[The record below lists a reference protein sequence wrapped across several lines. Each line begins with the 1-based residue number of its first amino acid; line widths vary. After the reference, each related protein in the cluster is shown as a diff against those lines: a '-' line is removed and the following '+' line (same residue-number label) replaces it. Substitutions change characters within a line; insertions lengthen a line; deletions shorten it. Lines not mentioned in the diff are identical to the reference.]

1 MRVEVINTGTELLLG
16 NVTNTHLGFFGRE
29 LFPLG
34 LRIERQVTV
43 PDGDAIRVAL
53 KEALGRAEIV
63 LVTGGLG
70 PTTDDIT
77 REIVAEMC
85 GLELLENEEVLRAI
99 TERFARRG
107 ITMTERVKRQAQVP
121 RGAAV
126 LPNPNGTASGLHVR
140 IERES
145 GTRHIFLMPGP
156 PRELKPM
163 FMESVLPVLREL
175 MPERAAF
182 SMRSYRVA
190 GMGESNVEA
199 EIGEAVLAI
208 SGIELGYCARAGE
221 VDVRCIGT
229 AEMLEAAEAVIL
241 PRLGAHIVS
250 RDNQPMEQAIVEA
263 LAAQRKTLA
272 VAESCTGGFIAHRVT
287 NVPGASAVF
296 LAGFVT
302 YANEAKTAALGVEPA
317 LLAAHGAVSPEVA
330 AAMAEGA
337 LRAGGADFA
346 LSTTGIAGPGGG
358 SAEKPVG
365 TVFIG
370 LAVKGEAAKVSRHFF
385 PTDRENFKQLAS
397 QAALD
402 ALRRAL

>member
-16 NVTNTHLGFFGRE
+16 NVVNSHLAFLGRE

-34 LRIERQVTV
+34 LRINRQVTV
-43 PDGDAIRVAL
+43 PDGDAIRDAL
-53 KEALGRAEIV
+53 ENSLLTADIV
-63 LVTGGLG
+63 LITGGLG

-77 REIVAEMC
+77 REITAELL
-85 GLELLENEEVLRAI
+85 GLELAENTQVLQAI

-107 ITMTERVKRQAQVP
+107 VEMTGRVKRQAQVP
-121 RGAAV
+121 RGATV
-126 LPNPNGTASGLHVR
+126 LQNNHGTAPGLYLKS
-140 IERES
+140 ERNGE
-145 GTRHIFLMPGP
+145 RHIFLLPGP

-163 FMESVLPVLREL
+163 FADFALPILKRLV
-175 MPERAAF
+175 PERAEF

-190 GMGESNVEA
+190 GMGESNVET

-208 SGIELGYCARAGE
+208 PGIELGYCARAGE

-229 AEMLEAAEAVIL
+229 PEMLDAAEAIIL
-241 PRLGAHIVS
+241 AKLGAHVAS
-250 RDNQPMEQAIVEA
+250 RDNVPLEQTVVNT
-263 LAAQRKTLA
+263 LAARNKTLA
-272 VAESCTGGFIAHRVT
+272 VAESCTGGLIAHRVT
-287 NVPGASAVF
+287 NVPGSSAVF

-302 YANEAKTAALGVEPA
+302 YANAAKTAALGVDSS
-317 LLAAHGAVSPEVA
+317 LLKTHGAVSGEVA
-330 AAMAEGA
+330 AAMAKGA
-337 LRAGGADFA
+337 LQASGADFA

-358 SAEKPVG
+358 SVEKPIG

-370 LAVKGEAAKVSRHFF
+370 FAVRGGEIKVQQHFF

-402 ALRRAL
+402 LLRRSL